1 MRKKIAANVHHW
13 IAMAFTQE
21 RHEACHSTVHR
32 GICNS
37 HFDNGVCNGTSL
49 ILKLDKILLIVRGVT
64 IAYWKHWS
72 NAAKG
77 TQGFFFNPFCSRGW
91 EIYKPRKL
99 KIVAS
104 ILIRGHSITTWT
116 RWGGRGSKNVCFCPR
131 SGYKDCPRRGGVSK
145 NGKILST

>member
-1 MRKKIAANVHHW
+1 MNSAAYEKKIAANVHHW

-37 HFDNGVCNGTSL
+37 HFDNGVCNGASL

-104 ILIRGHSITTWT
+104 ILINVVMGIFPFRNGHWIQ
-116 RWGGRGSKNVCFCPR
+116 
-131 SGYKDCPRRGGVSK
+131 
-145 NGKILST
+145 KINNFSWL